1 MKVVFKADVK
11 GKGKAGE
18 VKEISDGYARN
29 FLLPRG
35 LAVEASAAA
44 LNDIKNK
51 AAAKAHHLEEER
63 AAAQDIFDRIDGK
76 AVTIHAKAG
85 ESGKLF
91 GAVTAKEIAEE
102 ISKAFGGTLDKKK
115 VSVPADIKAY
125 GAYDVQ
131 VKLHTGMTANVK
143 VMVTE

>member
-1 MKVVFKADVK
+1 MKVVFKTDVK

-18 VKEISDGYARN
+18 IKEISDGYARN

-35 LAVEASAAA
+35 LAVEASASA

-51 AAAKAHHLEEER
+51 EAAKAHHLEEER
-63 AAAQDIFDRIDGK
+63 AAAKAVCDKIDGK
-76 AVTIHAKAG
+76 TVTIHAKAG

-91 GAVTAKEIAEE
+91 GAVTSKEIAEE
-102 ISKAFGGTLDKKK
+102 ISKAFGVEIDKKK
-115 VSVPADIKAY
+115 VNVPMDIKAY

-131 VKLHTGMTANVK
+131 IKLHMGMTADVK
-143 VMVTE
+143 VMVVE